1 MDMKCIP
8 YTDITGQRRTFI
20 LSSYKMITLY
30 KLYILEYMSLM

>member
-20 LSSYKMITLY
+20 LSSYKMITY